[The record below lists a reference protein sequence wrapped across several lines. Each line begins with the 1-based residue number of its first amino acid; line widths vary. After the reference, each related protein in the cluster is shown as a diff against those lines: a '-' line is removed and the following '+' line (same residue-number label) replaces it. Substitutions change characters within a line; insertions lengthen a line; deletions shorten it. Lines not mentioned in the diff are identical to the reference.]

1 LLLETKEKDTNEMK
15 TTKRKCVENKMEK
28 KSYRT
33 FPDHWDVQLISSTL
47 SSLESDGSLAECFT
61 LSGSLLAYFE
71 ISS

>member
-1 LLLETKEKDTNEMK
+1 
-15 TTKRKCVENKMEK
+15 MEK

>member
-1 LLLETKEKDTNEMK
+1 LLLETKEKDTK
-15 TTKRKCVENKMEK
+15 ENKMEK